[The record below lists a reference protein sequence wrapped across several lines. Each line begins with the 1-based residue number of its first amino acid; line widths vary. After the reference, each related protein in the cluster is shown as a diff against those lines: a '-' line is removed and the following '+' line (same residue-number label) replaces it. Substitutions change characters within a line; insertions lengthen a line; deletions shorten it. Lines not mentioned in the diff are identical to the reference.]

1 MPGATSARPRTTSPK
16 RRVSPR
22 RSPWTGRLRPRIRP
36 QPQPESS
43 TRCMATV
50 RTCSRATH
58 VTWQDED
65 EEADTYPSD
74 LAVLREPEARPAEP
88 ASRTW
93 VSWSPARPS
102 PSVLHPPPL
111 PDLTV
116 PQGMSVI
123 YTEVRCSRLADVPA
137 TRPKTRSRTHEAP
150 PTLGTSRK
158 PCTTDGTAPA
168 PPTAAS
174 SAPQGASGDPNPSA
188 SP

>member
-1 MPGATSARPRTTSPK
+1 MPGATPARPRTTSPK

-93 VSWSPARPS
+93 
-102 PSVLHPPPL
+102 
-111 PDLTV
+111 
-116 PQGMSVI
+116 GMSVI
-123 YTEVRCSRLADVPA
+123 CTEVRCSRLADVPA

-174 SAPQGASGDPNPSA
+174 SAPQGPSGDPNPSA

>member
-93 VSWSPARPS
+93 
-102 PSVLHPPPL
+102 
-111 PDLTV
+111 
-116 PQGMSVI
+116 GMSVI